1 MDIHTYVHTY
11 MLSFHSCTHSLIHSF
26 TISSIRS
33 YIDINAIP
41 KRFQAFLDGV
51 GLIVLFEVGRLIHD
65 VVGPLSMNAGFKA

>member
-1 MDIHTYVHTY
+1 MHSFIDSFIHYFVNTFIHT
-11 MLSFHSCTHSLIHSF
+11 
-26 TISSIRS
+26 
-33 YIDINAIP
+33 DINKFP